1 MCVAH
6 FSALLNWR
14 LLLSNDLLLKV
25 AHRVAFLVVSLRLLR
40 TAVSSTVL
48 HSVFQT
54 VWSIQLSAIRTA
66 VSSTVLHSVFQTYC
80 LEYYRIQLSAI
91 HAAFLAGRAND
102 VSMEGRRSNFGCTR
116 SCTKSEKNQPKLAA
130 RSHKIQ
136 PKMQPD
142 EVIPSLCTCY
152 RRK

>member
-54 VWSIQLSAIRTA
+54 VWSTY
-66 VSSTVLHSVFQTYC
+66 STVCDPDCCIIYCITFGIPDC
-80 LEYYRIQLSAI
+80 LEYSDCLRWFQ
-91 HAAFLAGRAND
+91 R
-102 VSMEGRRSNFGCTR
+102 
-116 SCTKSEKNQPKLAA
+116 
-130 RSHKIQ
+130 
-136 PKMQPD
+136 
-142 EVIPSLCTCY
+142 
-152 RRK
+152 